1 MKKLL
6 IRSALTI
13 LFIFFLIIVGY
24 VSYKFGKGQGSLM
37 FVCNNKI
44 HEEKVQLA
52 VEKEF
57 TEALDYSVLW
67 FKNHIS
73 EKGK

>member
-6 IRSALTI
+6 IRLASTI

-37 FVCNNKI
+37 FVCHNNI

>member
-24 VSYKFGKGQGSLM
+24 VSYKFGKGQGSHTRH
-37 FVCNNKI
+37 FANRC
-44 HEEKVQLA
+44 
-52 VEKEF
+52 
-57 TEALDYSVLW
+57 
-67 FKNHIS
+67 
-73 EKGK
+73 

>member
-6 IRSALTI
+6 IRLAPTI
-13 LFIFFLIIVGY
+13 IFIFFLIIVGC

-37 FVCNNKI
+37 FVCHNKI
-44 HEEKVQLA
+44 HEVKVQLA

-67 FKNHIS
+67 LKNHIS